1 MAITI
6 DDIKNL
12 RNRTCCGI
20 SDCKKALIE
29 ADGDFEKAVDILRK
43 KGLKVAASRSGM
55 TTAEGVAISAVNS
68 EKNFGAVILLA
79 CETDFVSSNAMFVEV
94 ASKIVNAAVANKVKS
109 VEDLKKVVI
118 DNLSVEEHIVELMSK
133 VTENIS
139 LAGFEFLESAVVVDY
154 THFNK
159 KIAVL
164 VGLDNVALSEEIAST
179 GKSLA
184 MQIAAYN
191 PVAVSR
197 DRVAQ
202 DIIDRETEIAREQ
215 SAGAKNEEIAQKMVQ
230 GKLEKFFKENV
241 LLEQLSMVDEKM
253 QVRDYLKKVDPNMV
267 LKDFKRISV
276 G

>member
-94 ASKIVNAAVANKVKS
+94 ASKIVNAAVANKVKT

-191 PVAVSR
+191 PVAISR

-267 LKDFKRISV
+267 IKDFKRISV

>member
-55 TTAEGVAISAVNS
+55 TTAEGVAISAVNA

-79 CETDFVSSNAMFVEV
+79 SETDFVSSNAMFVEV

-109 VEDLKKVVI
+109 IEDLKKVVI

>member
-55 TTAEGVAISAVNS
+55 TTAEGVAISAVNA

-94 ASKIVNAAVANKVKS
+94 ASKIVNAAVANKVKT

-139 LAGFEFLESAVVVDY
+139 LAGFEFLESAVVIDY

-164 VGLDNVALSEEIAST
+164 VGLDNVALSEGIAST

-267 LKDFKRISV
+267 IKDFKRISV

>member
-55 TTAEGVAISAVNS
+55 TTAEGVAISAVNA

-79 CETDFVSSNAMFVEV
+79 SETDFVSSNAMFVEV

-109 VEDLKKVVI
+109 IEDLKKVVI

-139 LAGFEFLESAVVVDY
+139 LAGFEFLESAVVIDY

-164 VGLDNVALSEEIAST
+164 VGLDNVELSEGIAST

-267 LKDFKRISV
+267 IKDFKRISV

>member
-109 VEDLKKVVI
+109 IEDLKKVVI

-191 PVAVSR
+191 PVAISR

-267 LKDFKRISV
+267 IKDFKRISV

>member
-1 MAITI
+1 MTVTI
-6 DDIKNL
+6 EDVKKL
-12 RNRTCCGI
+12 RDRTCCGV
-20 SDCKKALIE
+20 SDCKKALVE

-55 TTAEGVAISAVNS
+55 ATSEGVAISAVND

-79 CETDFVSSNAMFVEV
+79 CETDFVSGNAMFVEV
-94 ASKIVNAAVANKVKS
+94 ASKIVKAAVANRVKS
-109 VEDLKKVVI
+109 LDVLKTVVI
-118 DNLSVEEHIVELMSK
+118 DGLTVSELIVDLMSK
-133 VTENIS
+133 ITENIS

-164 VGLDNVALSEEIAST
+164 VGLDHVVLSESSASI

-197 DRVAQ
+197 DRVSQ
-202 DIIDRETEIAREQ
+202 DVIARETAIAREQ
-215 SAGAKNEEIAQKMVQ
+215 SAGAKNEEIAQKMVH

-241 LLEQLSMVDEKM
+241 LLEQLSLADEKL
-253 QVRDYLKKVDPNMV
+253 QVKDYLKKVEPNMV
-267 LKDFKRISV
+267 VADFKRISIC
-276 G
+276 

>member
-1 MAITI
+1 MAVTI
-6 DDIKNL
+6 DDIKKL
-12 RNRTCCGI
+12 RNRTCCGV
-20 SDCKKALIE
+20 SDCKKALVE

-55 TTAEGVAISAVNS
+55 TTAEGVAISAVND

-79 CETDFVSSNAMFVEV
+79 CETDFVSTNAMFIEV
-94 ASKIVNAAVANKVKS
+94 ASKIVKAAVANKVRS
-109 VEDLKKVVI
+109 LDELKNIVI
-118 DNLSVEEHIVELMSK
+118 DGLSVNELIVDLMSK

-139 LAGFEFLESAVVVDY
+139 LASFEYLESAVVVDY

-164 VGLDNVALSEEIAST
+164 IGLDNVELSDGIAT
-179 GKSLA
+179 VGKSLA

-215 SAGAKNEEIAQKMVQ
+215 SAGAKNEEIAQKMVL

-241 LLEQLSMVDEKM
+241 LLEQLSMADEKM
-253 QVRDYLKKVDPNMV
+253 QVRDYLKKVDPNLV
-267 LKDFKRISV
+267 IKDFKRISV

>member
-55 TTAEGVAISAVNS
+55 TTAEGVAISAVNA

-79 CETDFVSSNAMFVEV
+79 SETDFVSSNAMFVEV

-109 VEDLKKVVI
+109 IDDLKKVVI

-139 LAGFEFLESAVVVDY
+139 LAGFEFLESAVVIDY

-164 VGLDNVALSEEIAST
+164 VGLDNVELSEGIAST

-267 LKDFKRISV
+267 IKDFKRISV

>member
-55 TTAEGVAISAVNS
+55 TTAEGVAISAVNV

-164 VGLDNVALSEEIAST
+164 VGLDNVTLSEEIAST

-267 LKDFKRISV
+267 IKDFKRISV